1 MARARRLT
9 HGVDRVLMVGEETF
23 IYRSFLQPGSPT
35 SHVRLSS
42 CSSCLSLMIGLSV
55 LTGAPVVLAQSAA
68 AAPPAPSAV
77 PSPPPSAAR
86 PLPPTAEAMPPLAS
100 THVDSPGARP
110 FPSLSQAVQLG
121 KDHAPSMVS
130 ARSEVAMGKSLYA
143 GAKFGILGNPYLEIF
158 TERGTTAGTSALTI
172 QSNLWLPIE
181 VSGQRSRRIAE
192 VDSLVAWKSASVEAV
207 RADVAGRVVMAY
219 GSAVVAAERVR
230 VFEAILET
238 SKAEAAL
245 YQARMAA
252 GDATLRDAKLAEVEV
267 ARNAVT
273 VAEGRAD
280 VARAISE
287 LEQLTGLAD
296 IAPPEGTPPEPPRI
310 PANAATSAERYA
322 LRAPAVASSEREAD
336 YYQRAKERTAR
347 ESHAPVN
354 LILSGGR
361 GELGEARVGG
371 GISWTFPV
379 FRKNQGEQAYAE
391 AEQSRA
397 TAERDVRARV
407 VSSMIRGLAR
417 ESEAVR
423 MAVDQMV
430 EQGEPAAQ
438 ASVEAAITTQRA
450 GKGELLNVLIARRDL
465 VLLKA
470 RRLEL
475 LRREWQLAGEFVSIS
490 GELSHE

>member
-1 MARARRLT
+1 MRISSWLSLAVGVSILT
-9 HGVDRVLMVGEETF
+9 DVAIALSQPAPPVPVAPVGGAP
-23 IYRSFLQPGSPT
+23 SGSGSAAPGS
-35 SHVRLSS
+35 
-42 CSSCLSLMIGLSV
+42 
-55 LTGAPVVLAQSAA
+55 GAP
-68 AAPPAPSAV
+68 PHG
-77 PSPPPSAAR
+77 
-86 PLPPTAEAMPPLAS
+86 PLPASAEALIPATPS
-100 THVDSPGARP
+100 SPDAGGSRP
-110 FPSLSQAVQLG
+110 FPTLTQAMKLG

-143 GAKFGILGNPYLEIF
+143 GARFGILGNPYLEVF
-158 TERGTTAGTSALTI
+158 TERGTTSATSALTV

-181 VSGQRSRRIAE
+181 VSGQRSRRVAE

-207 RADVAGRVVMAY
+207 RADVAGKVVIAY

-230 VFEAILET
+230 VFESILAT

-273 VAEGRAD
+273 VAEGKAD
-280 VARAISE
+280 VARALAE
-287 LEQLTGLAD
+287 LEQLTGLSD
-296 IAPPEGTPPEPPRI
+296 IGPPEGALPEPPRI
-310 PANAATSAERYA
+310 PGDAAGSADRYA
-322 LRAPAVASSEREAD
+322 LRSPVVMSSEREAD

-361 GELGEARVGG
+361 GEMGEARVGA

-397 TAERDVRARV
+397 TAERDVRTRV
-407 VSSMIRGLAR
+407 VAAMIRGLSR
-417 ESEAVR
+417 ESQAVR
-423 MAVDQMV
+423 FAVDQM
-430 EQGEPAAQ
+430 EQQGEPAAQ